1 MTAQLCCTIQHRTVL
16 VIFPLIPQTITIAQM
31 LSNGGEQQVLT
42 TQPTSIEQIDYD
54 CTNKSTESREP
65 QWPMSFQRG
74 TLDQTWRL
82 GPSLRCSASSG
93 GLSVGNSTSHKN
105 SPAIHDVI
113 MSSFRNNLPNGNSQG
128 RLLHRAGSHG
138 SAYQGCAG
146 INANN
151 MSQYDLLHLAR
162 LAINWTC

>member
-1 MTAQLCCTIQHRTVL
+1 MQKTLKNSDLKQLCKKCSYQCAYDCTTVLHNTAQNSSGNL
-16 VIFPLIPQTITIAQM
+16 PPYPQTIIIAQM

-113 MSSFRNNLPNGNSQG
+113 MSSFRNNLPNGNT
-128 RLLHRAGSHG
+128 AK
-138 SAYQGCAG
+138 ADYC
-146 INANN
+146 IV
-151 MSQYDLLHLAR
+151 LA
-162 LAINWTC
+162 LTDQLTKAVLE